1 MTRVWSVLVL
11 VAVVAACTRQQQ
23 TATSDSP
30 ATESEMD
37 TGQNQLTDNERAQG
51 WRLLF
56 DGKSLEGW
64 RVYRGQSQPGGWIA
78 DQGLLTKHQATDDII
93 STGQYAD
100 FELQFEWRV
109 SEGGNA
115 GVFYRAT
122 EEYEKVYWT
131 ATEYQLLDDAN
142 HPDGRNRLT
151 SAGANYGLYPA
162 PPGVVKPAGQWN
174 SSRIV
179 VRGSHAE
186 HWLNGVK
193 LLEYEYGSPE
203 WEAKVKASKFA
214 EWPAYGRAAR
224 GHIAIQG
231 DHTGT
236 LALRTIKLRPL

>member
-11 VAVVAACTRQQQ
+11 AAIVAACTKQQQ
-23 TATSDSP
+23 KAAADSP
-30 ATESEMD
+30 RTVSEMD
-37 TGQNQLTDNERAQG
+37 TSMNRLTDAERAQG

-56 DGKSLEGW
+56 DGRTLDGW
-64 RVYRGQSQPGGWIA
+64 RVYRGQSQPGGWFV
-78 DQGLLTKHQATDDII
+78 DQGLLTKQQATDDII
-93 STGQYAD
+93 STDQFAD
-100 FELQFEWRV
+100 FELQFEWRL

-131 ATEYQLLDDAN
+131 GTEYQLLDDAN

-151 SAGANYGLYPA
+151 SAGANYGLYPS
-162 PPGVVKPAGQWN
+162 PPGAVKPAGQWN
-174 SSRIV
+174 TSRIM
-179 VRGSHAE
+179 VRGNHAE

-193 LLEYEYGSPE
+193 LLEYEYGSGD
-203 WEAKVKASKFA
+203 WRAKVAASKFS
-214 EWPAYGRAAR
+214 EWPAYGRAMR

-236 LALRTIKLRPL
+236 LALRNIKLRPL

>member
-11 VAVVAACTRQQQ
+11 VAVVAACTRQQ
-23 TATSDSP
+23 TATADSP
-30 ATESEMD
+30 VTAREMD
-37 TGQNQLTDNERAQG
+37 TGLNQLTEAERAQG

-64 RVYRGQSQPGGWIA
+64 RVYRGQSQPGGWTA
-78 DQGLLTKHQATDDII
+78 DQGLLTKHQVTDDII

-131 ATEYQLLDDAN
+131 GTEYQLLDDAN

-174 SSRIV
+174 SSRIL
-179 VRGSHAE
+179 VRGNHAE

-193 LLEYEYGSPE
+193 LLEYEYGGAD
-203 WEAKVKASKFA
+203 WKAKVAASKFA

-236 LALRTIKLRPL
+236 LALRNIKLRPL